1 MLEAR
6 KKEEGGH
13 MNMTSIEVV
22 TIHPVYNHAF
32 TVSEHPGGQ
41 LPHIGDALGCDC
53 VIARIAK
60 KKRTL

>member
-1 MLEAR
+1 
-6 KKEEGGH
+6 